1 MINVRPYRGED
12 KALWDSFVRDSKNG
26 TFLLERDF
34 MEYHRDRFTDCSLMV
49 WDDGKLIA
57 LLPANW
63 EEATHTVWSHQ
74 GLTYGGLVMSNA
86 TTTRQAVDALAA
98 IAHYCQDT
106 MGARTLIYKAIP
118 YIYSTQPSQED
129 LYALSRLNARK
140 KWCLAS
146 TAVKTSSPLRM
157 RTLRQRC
164 VKKAL
169 EADCYVERVGDGDT
183 ERLREYWHMLENVLH
198 TRHNLN
204 PVHSVEE
211 ILLLMERFPANI
223 RLYDVRRGERM
234 VAGCVVFETTRV
246 AHVQYIAAGEEGR
259 ACGALDL
266 LFKHLIS
273 ERYKGMAYLD
283 FGVSTED
290 RGRTLNEGLIFQKE
304 GFGGRTVCYDTYEVN
319 LTAATA
325 QQPTERIAYLSLARL
340 NSRHQPELGERMAR
354 VAEDGWYLLG
364 EWNKHFSMEW
374 ATRCKRNYCVNCGN
388 GLDALTLTL
397 RAAKKIRGWKEGD
410 DVIVPANTYIA
421 TILAVVRAG
430 LHPVLCEPDEAS
442 ALMTPEGAAACLTER
457 TVALLPVHLYGR
469 RCRMKGFRR
478 LADERGFF
486 LMDDCAQ
493 AHGIDDGR
501 KGDIILP
508 ESDANCWSFYPGKN
522 LGALGDA
529 GAVTTD
535 DALLARTIEEMAN
548 YGQARKY
555 VNVHPGCNSRMDEMQ
570 AAALLLKL
578 PVLEEENRKRRE
590 IALRYIEDILNPEV
604 KLPCKAEEA
613 GESVWHIFPLRSK
626 ERDRLQLHL
635 KDCGVETMI
644 HYPIAPHRQEA
655 MKGIAEGVFPVTDR
669 WADEELSL
677 PIAPYLTDEEAER
690 VIKAVNSF
698 EVKNEE

>member
-1 MINVRPYRGED
+1 MIQARPYRSED
-12 KALWDSFVRDSKNG
+12 KALWDSFVKASKNG

-34 MEYHRDRFTDCSLMV
+34 MEYHQDRFTDCSLTL
-49 WDDGKLIA
+49 WDDGDLVA

-63 EEATHTVWSHQ
+63 EEATRTVWSHQ
-74 GLTYGGLVMSNA
+74 GLTYGGLVMSTA
-86 TTTRQAVDALAA
+86 TTTQQAVEALAEA
-98 IAHYCQDT
+98 ARYWSDT
-106 MGARTLIYKAIP
+106 LGARTFIYKAVP
-118 YIYSTQPSQED
+118 YIYSTQPAQED

-146 TAVKTSSPLRM
+146 TAVDIKAPLRM

-169 EADCYVERVGDGDT
+169 EADCYVERVGEGET
-183 ERLREYWHMLENVLH
+183 ESLREFWHILEEVLS
-198 TRHNLN
+198 TRHNLT

-211 ILLLMERFPANI
+211 MQLLMARFPANI

-234 VAGCVVFETTRV
+234 VAGCVVFETARV

-259 ACGALDL
+259 SCGALDL

-273 ERYKGMAYLD
+273 ERYKGMDYLD

-290 RGRTLNEGLIFQKE
+290 HGRRLNEGLIFQKE
-304 GFGGRTVCYDTYEVN
+304 GFGGRAVCYDVYEVN
-319 LTAATA
+319 LAAALA
-325 QQPTERIAYLSLARL
+325 QQPTERIEYLSLMRL

-364 EWNKHFSMEW
+364 EWNRRFAREW
-374 ATRCKRNYCVNCGN
+374 AERCKRNYCVNCGN

-397 RAAKKIRGWKEGD
+397 MAAKKIRGWRDGD
-410 DVIVPANTYIA
+410 EVIVPANTFIA
-421 TILAVVRAG
+421 TLLAVVRAG
-430 LHPVLCEPDEAS
+430 LKPVPVEPSEET
-442 ALMTPEGAAACLTER
+442 ALMTPEGAAERCTER

-478 LADERGFF
+478 LADERGLF

-501 KGDIILP
+501 KGDVILA

-535 DALLARTIEEMAN
+535 GALLARTIEEMAN

-555 VNVHPGCNSRMDEMQ
+555 INVHPGCNSRMDEMQ
-570 AAALLLKL
+570 AAALSLKL
-578 PVLEEENRKRRE
+578 PALKDENERRRA
-590 IALRYIEDILNPEV
+590 IALRYIEGVVNPKV
-604 KLPCKAEEA
+604 KLPCKADEV
-613 GESVWHIFPLRSK
+613 GESVWHIFPLRSA
-626 ERDRLQLHL
+626 ERERLQEHL
-635 KDCGVETMI
+635 KACGVETMT
-644 HYPIAPHRQEA
+644 HYPVPPHRQEA
-655 MKGIAEGVFPVTDR
+655 MKGIVEGDFPVTER

-677 PIAPYLTDEEAER
+677 PIAPYLTDEEVER
-690 VIKAVNSF
+690 VIKAVNEAPDF
-698 EVKNEE
+698 KL